1 MLSNDASLMTLSICL
16 AFILV
21 LRKDNIQYNEVK
33 FLSTLL
39 VNHIELAVSTS
50 TGSKVH
56 DGVPS

>member
-33 FLSTLL
+33 FLSTSL
-39 VNHIELAVSTS
+39 VNYIELAVSTS
-50 TGSKVH
+50 SGSKVH
-56 DGVPS
+56 DGFPS